1 MKSCF
6 DLLEDKFIIPEK
18 TRAKCSFGDIPDK
31 ISFDK
36 SNIVVY
42 GVPLDITTSFG
53 KGTNRGPE
61 AIRLTSA
68 NLIENFIFDENKD
81 VFHNAKIYDLGDIK
95 IPNSDKRKK
104 NKSTDSDFSFSDL
117 GVSITEATLALYSDM
132 KLPILLGGEHTISY
146 YSIKTLAQENPI
158 IIHFDAHRDMKPQ
171 YQGKAMSHATP
182 FYHLLNDSFIQGN
195 NLIQIGI
202 RQSDLCENKTAEE
215 NKVITFDAW
224 NIHRRIDDVL
234 EYLTKRT
241 KDKKI
246 YITFDIDVYD
256 IAYVPCTGT
265 PEPFGLNPFEIVQI
279 IKSISKSAKLIGL
292 DLVEVGLKNNDYR
305 EAALAT
311 HTLLRILCR
320 DYAIPK

>member
-1 MKSCF
+1 MTSYF
-6 DLLEDKFIIPEK
+6 DLLEHKFIVPEK
-18 TRAKCSFGDIPDK
+18 TRAKCSFGDIPNKVSLDE
-31 ISFDK
+31 
-36 SNIVVY
+36 SNIVIY

-68 NLIENFIFDENKD
+68 NLIETFIFDEKRD
-81 VFHNAKIYDLGDIK
+81 VFHDAKIYDLGDIK
-95 IPNSDKRKK
+95 LPNSHKQKK
-104 NKSTDSDFSFSDL
+104 NKSPDSDLIFSALDN
-117 GVSITEATLALYSDM
+117 SITQATSALSRSL
-132 KLPILLGGEHTISY
+132 KLPIVLGGEHTISY

-158 IIHFDAHRDMKPQ
+158 IIHFDAHRDMKPR
-171 YQGKAMSHATP
+171 YQGKAMSHTTP
-182 FYHLLNDSFIQGN
+182 FYHLLNNTYIPGN

-202 RQSDLCENKTAEE
+202 RQSDLCENKIAEE

-256 IAYVPCTGT
+256 LAYVPCTGT

-292 DLVEVGLKNNDYR
+292 DIVEVGLKNNDYR

-320 DYAIPK
+320 DYAIPR